1 MRALIYHLPLGE
13 MDGTSVVLRR
23 IYAQEAAHVRQLYF
37 RTGRFPV
44 PPTFPVEYARGD
56 SNWPWARGARFV
68 QRGWRKVVLPGLL
81 RRSPWIAQTQK
92 AVAENTITSLHVVVY
107 DEPTA
112 EFARR
117 ALDTGN
123 LKRFTLHLMD
133 LLLDNDELSP
143 SATPH
148 LCWLLSRAQ
157 SLVVVSN
164 RLHDL
169 IRPFTTADTLIWPI
183 PAGFSPLDRQ
193 PPADN
198 PAPWQVLISGAMY
211 AGKTGFLE
219 HIFLPAW
226 KQFQQTHP
234 HTELVYMGKDLDGI
248 PPSVRACLRPLGV
261 VPQEKLVE
269 TLRAASVA
277 LLPVL
282 HEASTPW
289 RYSVPARIS
298 DYLAAGLPVIA
309 PHTEGTATHDFL
321 LQVGSPAASL
331 VAQQEDVLATL
342 TRLHD
347 APGHWLTASHAAT
360 AFARQH
366 LDLEKLR
373 AQLFAFMA

>member
-13 MDGTSVVLRR
+13 MDGTSVVLSR
-23 IYAQEAAHVRQLYF
+23 IYAQEAARVRQLYF

-44 PPTFPVEYARGD
+44 PAAFPVEYAKGD
-56 SNWPWARGARFV
+56 SNWPWAKGARFV
-68 QRGWRKVVLPGLL
+68 QRSWRKVVLPGILS
-81 RRSPWIAQTQK
+81 RSPWVAQTQK

-117 ALDTGN
+117 ALDAGR

-133 LLLDNDELSP
+133 LLLDDELSP

-148 LCWLLSRAQ
+148 LCWLLSHAHTV
-157 SLVVVSN
+157 VVVSN
-164 RLHDL
+164 RLHEF
-169 IRPFTTADTLIWPI
+169 IRPFTAAATFVWPI
-183 PAGFSPLDRQ
+183 PSGFSPLDRQ
-193 PPADN
+193 PPSGN
-198 PAPWQVLISGAMY
+198 TAPWQVLISGAMY

-219 HIFLPAW
+219 HVFLPAW

-234 HTELVYMGKDLDGI
+234 HTELVYMGKDIDGI
-248 PPSVRACLRPLGV
+248 PPSVRDCLRPLGV
-261 VPQEKLVE
+261 VPQDKLVE
-269 TLRAASVA
+269 TLRAASIA
-277 LLPVL
+277 LLPIL
-282 HEASTPW
+282 HEATTPW

-309 PHTEGTATHDFL
+309 PRTEGTATHDFL
-321 LQVGSPAASL
+321 LQVGAPTTTL
-331 VAQQEDVLATL
+331 VARQDDVLATL

-347 APGHWLTASHAAT
+347 EPGHWLAASRAAT
-360 AFARQH
+360 AFAREH